1 MMMNVHK
8 VRKKILLKIR
18 MKRKN
23 RISIMMTTKGSQLRN
38 KLN

>member
-23 RISIMMTTKGSQLRN
+23 RISIMIKGSQLRN